1 MMIYT
6 LTLNPAL
13 DLELTVETLTQ
24 NQVLRAVHTRT
35 DCGGKGFNVSRAL
48 AALGQASTA
57 LGFIGGSTGKRLE
70 RDLHQM
76 GIGTDFVVVS
86 DETRTNVSIV
96 TDPSSDYIKVN
107 QPGPT
112 IKAEETEALLQ
123 KVQTLSQPD
132 DTWVL
137 SGSLPPGVATDI
149 YAQIIHTVQS
159 RGAKTLLDTSGEPL
173 RMGCKARPFAVKP
186 NTVEAQHLTGIE
198 IEDIDTARMAAE
210 EIHSQ
215 GIPVVILSLGKDG
228 ALLSQSEG
236 TFLAKP
242 PAVHEHNPIGA
253 GDALVAGMVW
263 GLNQEMSLV
272 EALRWGVACG
282 AAAASTPGTGVGSKE
297 QIKRLEKEIR
307 VTSL

>member
-1 MMIYT
+1 MIYT

-13 DLELTVETLTQ
+13 DLEFTVDTLTY
-24 NQVLRAVHTRT
+24 NQVLRAVNTRT

-48 AALGQASTA
+48 AALGQATTA
-57 LGFIGGSTGKRLE
+57 LGFVGGGTGRRLE
-70 RDLHQM
+70 KGLIQM

-112 IKAEETEALLQ
+112 IKAEETEALYQ

-186 NTVEAQHLTGIE
+186 NTVDAQHLTGIE

-210 EIHSQ
+210 EIQSQ
-215 GIPVVILSLGKDG
+215 GIPVVILSLGEAG
-228 ALLSQSEG
+228 ALLSHSGG
-236 TFLAKP
+236 TMFAKP
-242 PAVHEHNPIGA
+242 PAVQEHNPIGA
-253 GDALVAGMVW
+253 GDALVAGAVW

-272 EALRWGVACG
+272 EALRWGVASG